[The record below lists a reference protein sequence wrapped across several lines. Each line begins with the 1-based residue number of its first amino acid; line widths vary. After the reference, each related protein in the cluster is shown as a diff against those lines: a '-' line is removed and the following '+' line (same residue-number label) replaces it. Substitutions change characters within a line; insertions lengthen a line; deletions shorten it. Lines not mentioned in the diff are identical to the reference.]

1 MPSKLWRTMLEEW
14 GLSSL
19 SLNAGFLA
27 AEFKPA
33 DADRQAAWEMY
44 VELLTRIATQP
55 LPSEQGDERAA
66 LDSVYSLFPTTRE
79 VLRRNGSNC
88 IEFTRLAVVILNQVV
103 RPFTAKW
110 HGRVTRDPKTLEKA
124 KNRQEF
130 RAEQAAL
137 QVELRKYQGALAAI
151 AGVEDLTE
159 LPVV

>member
-1 MPSKLWRTMLEEW
+1 M

-19 SLNAGFLA
+19 KLNAGFLA

-33 DADRQAAWEMY
+33 AADRQAAWEMY

-55 LPSEQGDERAA
+55 LPSDQGDERAA

-79 VLRRNGSNC
+79 ALRRNGSNC